1 MLFDNTERRKERRY
15 VIYHT
20 IEYII
25 GTETSHEKAKGLTMN
40 ISYSGLCFYTQ
51 KLLYRGQEI
60 KIKRSPTLSYQAAKV
75 QWIQK
80 AHGNYYK
87 VGLSLLN

>member
-1 MLFDNTERRKERRY
+1 MSFDNTERRKEMRY
-15 VIYHT
+15 VICHT

-25 GTETSHEKAKGLTMN
+25 GTETSHENARGFIMN

-60 KIKRSPTLSYQAAKV
+60 KIKRSPSLSYQAAKV

-80 AHGNYYK
+80 VHGNY
-87 VGLSLLN
+87 